1 MPDRLRLQPGSSIT
15 RIPGSVFS
23 RAQVRTQV
31 AARANRL
38 IKPAR
43 RRAGFAF
50 IPVFKIDVPKRI
62 GRAVREWQWRSGS
75 CRRLGLSRSFQG
87 PMSRP
92 RVTFS
97 IDIDHTEIMFRM
109 LGVIFRCDTI
119 SSRLGVAGQ
128 RQIFF
133 KQLIGI
139 ASNPHL
145 SPIAAEGSVC

>member
-1 MPDRLRLQPGSSIT
+1 
-15 RIPGSVFS
+15 VFS
-23 RAQVRTQV
+23 RAQTRTQ
-31 AARANRL
+31 AAAGANRL

-43 RRAGFAF
+43 GRAGFAF
-50 IPVFKIDVPKRI
+50 IPVFKIDVPKCI
-62 GRAVREWQWRSGS
+62 GRAVREWPWRNGS
-75 CRRLGLSRSFQG
+75 RRRLGLSRPFQG

-97 IDIDHTEIMFRM
+97 IVIDHTEIMFRM

-119 SSRLGVAGQ
+119 PSRLGVAGE

-139 ASNPHL
+139 ASNPRL
-145 SPIAAEGSVC
+145 SPIAAEGSVF

>member
-1 MPDRLRLQPGSSIT
+1 
-15 RIPGSVFS
+15 VFS
-23 RAQVRTQV
+23 RAQTRTQA

-43 RRAGFAF
+43 GRAGFAF
-50 IPVFKIDVPKRI
+50 IPVFKIDVPKCI
-62 GRAVREWQWRSGS
+62 GRAVREWPWRNGS
-75 CRRLGLSRSFQG
+75 RRRLGLSRPFQG

-97 IDIDHTEIMFRM
+97 IVIDHTEIMFRM

-119 SSRLGVAGQ
+119 PSRLGVAGE

-139 ASNPHL
+139 ASNPRL
-145 SPIAAEGSVC
+145 SPIAAEGSVF